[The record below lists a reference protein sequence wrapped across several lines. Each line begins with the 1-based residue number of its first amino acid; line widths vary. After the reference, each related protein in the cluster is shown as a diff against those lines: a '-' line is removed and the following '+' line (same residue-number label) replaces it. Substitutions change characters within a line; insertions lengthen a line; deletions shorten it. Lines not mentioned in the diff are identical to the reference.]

1 MKRKCN
7 KERAEHFYR
16 AEARAFVR
24 AMRSSAILIDEAAR
38 TLSDGLAAMCDAV
51 RTLDGKEEGG
61 R

>member
-7 KERAEHFYR
+7 KARAEHFYR
-16 AEARAFVR
+16 AAARAFVR

-38 TLSDGLAAMCDAV
+38 TLSDWLAAMCDAV
-51 RTLDGKEEGG
+51 RTLGGEEGKG